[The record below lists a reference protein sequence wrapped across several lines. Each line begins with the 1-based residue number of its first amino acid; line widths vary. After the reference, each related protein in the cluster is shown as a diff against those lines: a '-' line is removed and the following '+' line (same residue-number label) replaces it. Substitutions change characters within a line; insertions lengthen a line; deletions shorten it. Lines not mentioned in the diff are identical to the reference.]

1 MIGNS
6 RLEAGLVRHT
16 SPVPVVT
23 DPDEPEDG
31 DDIELTPAQREA
43 LQKSMDSLRKL
54 VLPKIDLPK
63 FVLPES
69 TFKNLVAI
77 SGIAQRQQAILRN
90 AMKPLLDVQVLWQKQ
105 LATSINSDIFKSAA
119 FAQSNLN
126 KISGQLYKNVDFGL
140 SDSFAKLAQQVAAQ
154 QSAWIKTLG
163 PSLER
168 LKLSFYPPNLQ
179 PIEGL
184 RWEAVESVV
193 MVDGIALYGVPRTA
207 IAEALIR
214 ADSAAKRRDILGRR
228 WKAISADC
236 RAVVEGCE
244 TAAVAPYVPMALR
257 ALGALEAGHTEAAQ
271 ALIGSLLDSMVNTY
285 FGADRYLYTPDK
297 RGKRTNAAYD
307 EFTAHEYIAL
317 APTWQAWQKFFP
329 NEGLPVPHTFSRNA
343 TAHTVSTKQYTRRN
357 AVQSLMIVSSLIY
370 FFNGEARRLEDR
382 D

>member
-1 MIGNS
+1 
-6 RLEAGLVRHT
+6 
-16 SPVPVVT
+16 
-23 DPDEPEDG
+23 
-31 DDIELTPAQREA
+31 
-43 LQKSMDSLRKL
+43 
-54 VLPKIDLPK
+54 
-63 FVLPES
+63 
-69 TFKNLVAI
+69 
-77 SGIAQRQQAILRN
+77 
-90 AMKPLLDVQVLWQKQ
+90 MKPMLDSQALWQKQ
-105 LATSINSDIFKSAA
+105 IATSINSDIFKSAA
-119 FAQSNLN
+119 LAQSNLN

-154 QSAWIKTLG
+154 QSAWMKTLG

-184 RWEAVESVV
+184 RWEEVESVV

-236 RAVVEGCE
+236 RAAVEGCE
-244 TAAVAPYVPMALR
+244 TERVAPYVPMALR
-257 ALGALEAGHTEAAQ
+257 ALDALEAGHTEAAQ
-271 ALIGSLLDSMVNTY
+271 ALTGSLLDSMVNTY

-317 APTWQAWQKFFP
+317 APIWQAWQKFFP
-329 NEGLPVPHTFSRNA
+329 DEGLPVPHTFSRNA

>member
-1 MIGNS
+1 MP
-6 RLEAGLVRHT
+6 LL
-16 SPVPVVT
+16 T
-23 DPDEPEDG
+23 DPDDPEDG
-31 DDIELTPAQREA
+31 DHIELTPAQREV
-43 LQKSMDSLRKL
+43 LEKSMDSLRKL

-63 FVLPES
+63 LVLPES
-69 TFKNLVAI
+69 TFKNLVAM
-77 SGIAQRQQAILRN
+77 SGIAQWQQAILRN
-90 AMKPLLDVQVLWQKQ
+90 AMKPLLDAQVLWQKQ
-105 LATSINSDIFKSAA
+105 IATSINRDIFKSAA
-119 FAQSNLN
+119 LAQSNLN
-126 KISGQLYKNVDFGL
+126 KISRQLYKNVDFGL

-154 QSAWIKTLG
+154 QSAWMKTLG

-179 PIEGL
+179 PIEAL
-184 RWEAVESVV
+184 RWEDVESVV
-193 MVDGIALYGVPRTA
+193 MVDGMALYGVPRTA

-214 ADSAAKRRDILGRR
+214 AGSAEKRRNILGRR

-236 RAVVEGCE
+236 RALVEGCE
-244 TAAVAPYVPMALR
+244 TDAVTPYVPMAFRVLD
-257 ALGALEAGHTEAAQ
+257 ALEGGHTQAAQ
-271 ALIGSLLDSMVNTY
+271 ALTGSLLDSLVNNY

-343 TAHTVSTKQYTRRN
+343 TAHTVSAKQFTRRN

-370 FFNGEARRLEDR
+370 FLDGEASRLEDR